1 MLILNSGQNNLKIIY
16 LEHMSNANFHS
27 KLPFIFHIKKKL
39 CWLFL
44 FCSLLRFK
52 YWTDFQIKFSQIIL
66 IFQCAGQIL
75 EMRDLGKTFQSLGWY
90 FMTVLV
96 GIFIH
101 GLIVLPLIYSKNL
114 SHTHDRVSQGKP
126 SVRMAFLQM
135 RWASYNF
142 KMSFKTYWLLRS
154 TYDKL

>member
-1 MLILNSGQNNLKIIY
+1 
-16 LEHMSNANFHS
+16 MSNANFHS
-27 KLPFIFHIKKKL
+27 KLPFIFHIKKNFADYVL
-39 CWLFL
+39 L

-52 YWTDFQIKFSQIIL
+52 YLTNYQITVIQIIL

-126 SVRMAFLQM
+126 SVRMVFLQM
-135 RWASYNF
+135 R
-142 KMSFKTYWLLRS
+142 
-154 TYDKL
+154 